1 MGWSQPFFRVVE
13 KMKKLKCLAV
23 LLVGLIPTFAFAK
36 AKVEPLQFAGASTHE
51 QNQAR
56 WDSLMKY
63 KIWGTDSINIFK
75 NVNISDEVGYNGTK
89 GRLYL
94 LNDEHVL
101 GGPTLVG
108 GNMVFDNSNHDQI
121 LKGPVRVQGNLRLG
135 TQDGNVME
143 GTWCVQGSITSQ
155 YNDGDRQWNAL
166 LQGPLYTNETNTVYT
181 KKAGNYLACPNTVPP
196 LEDLSVPELPDNAWP
211 PNLDN
216 LLMTAPVAQIEY
228 IHVPPDSAETN
239 DYGTYDKYY
248 DQFVINTTKNK
259 ALYVLMPPGG
269 KLTRIFSKNGFQ
281 FDNSV
286 NDLVIQVVYVKDS
299 TKFVDGKWD
308 LTDKAN
314 FTYVS
319 NSDYSGNLLFYTKKP
334 IRWNY
339 WQEASFQGT
348 WMTTDSI
355 EVGGHFKLAGQ
366 IVARYIHFFNNITG
380 DFKYMPFDPPKID
393 INPEARTWGTLYEGV
408 SGLQALNIRLNE
420 APPTDVTF
428 KYCFIFTG
436 DQANN
441 RDTDPDSSHAF
452 ASLDDVVTSGLP
464 ICSGADTSS
473 YKTVTIPKGHL
484 TPTTPVAVAV
494 QDELVEEWGE
504 MFKIRVFGMVGA
516 VLPNKM
522 REGEFLIE
530 IEDDD
535 KAPLSKDTVFVGL
548 EDADNAFVQ
557 FPAKTGNGHPLTEYS
572 VKIESLPMHNSSVA
586 GKLIYNGN
594 VVDAA
599 TIAAGLII
607 PSADIGKL
615 VYRGEPNAYG
625 TGVASFTFRI
635 INKDVPAV
643 SNNVV
648 AINLEAVND
657 APTVNNPTIKVKEN
671 VVGESTPNTVNG
683 KITVNDVDDTQ
694 FTYAFDTG
702 DANYTKVS
710 SLYTINSTSGKIS
723 VKSGVLLNYE
733 TPDSLL
739 KIKVNVTDAASSTS
753 GTGKIT
759 VKSTV
764 TLKILDD
771 NDKPVIYDTTLTV
784 AENSAAGTEVGE
796 VTAEDE
802 DIWKVLSYSLADMPG
817 NANVATLFTIDGNG
831 VIKVATGAKLDYETK
846 KEYKLYAIVTDNGA
860 SKGFTNLKDT
870 AVVTIK
876 LTDENDPPIIVDVK
890 DNYNVVE
897 NTKTGTVFAKFKVV
911 DVDAADGS
919 NTLSATVT
927 DKNPVSGSVTADQL
941 FDATVTAYKG
951 DTVYVNILV
960 KDSALLDY
968 EALFKADTVS
978 YNVTVSIKDG
988 GNSVVSADT
997 KIFVTDEN
1005 EAPDAK
1011 DGAFTIAENAP
1022 AEKLVGTVSASDP
1035 DTYNATYS
1043 KLKYTLVGSSSR
1055 YAVAAS
1061 TGKIT
1066 VKQNAVI
1073 DYETTPNHKDTI
1085 KVKVTDKNGSGLSSR
1100 IATIVITI
1108 TNTNEGPELTC
1119 ITGDTKCNGPF
1130 EIAENSATGTV
1141 IHTFAI
1147 SDVDANDAG
1156 LLTVDLVDTNGRD
1169 AKTLFEVK
1177 TNAANTEMIVSVKD
1191 KSKLNYEAVDPEY
1204 VVYLI
1209 VKDAAG
1215 AADTLIRTIKVKD
1228 VNERPTIAGK
1238 TISLAENSP
1247 KNTLVATL
1255 TATDPDTKHV
1265 AEFGHLEYSVITP
1278 NMPFWMDSNKVRV
1291 ADSTMLDY
1299 ETTPIF
1305 KFNVE
1310 VKNCTKNSSTGKF
1323 TEGCLTDTAAV
1334 TVRLSNVNEN
1344 PEIKCVSGDTK
1355 CNGPFEIAENSA
1367 TGTVIHT
1374 FAISDV
1380 DADDAGQLTVD
1391 LVDKNGRNAKTL
1403 FDVKTNT
1410 ANTEMSVVVKDKSK
1424 LDYEAVDAQYVVY
1437 LIVKDANNAADTLVR
1452 TIKVIDVNERPTI
1465 SDKTVSLA
1473 ENSPKNTLVATLTA
1487 TDPDTKHVAEFG
1499 HLEYSVI
1506 TPNMPFWMDS
1516 NKVRVAD
1523 STKLDFETT
1532 PTFKFKVE
1540 VKNCTK
1546 NSSTGK
1552 FTEGCLTDTAD
1563 VTVKL
1568 SDVNENPEIIVDDGP
1583 DGDDDTDSL
1592 CIAYCDTTGRG
1603 VDPEGKK
1610 TLTVGVKENVPQA
1623 TVVLSY
1629 VVDDQDVG
1637 DVNGLKVKLL
1647 DNKNTGI
1654 DSLFSVGFVKDT
1666 QTGKKKLV
1674 ITVLDSSKLDYE
1686 TINPR
1691 HEVTIVLTDPDGL
1704 TDSLVRIIEVL
1715 DVNEPPTFE
1724 SWPFEFEEHN
1734 EPGAIVGHVE
1744 HGVDVDTTAI
1754 SGISIPAYYE
1764 NDKFELTGGADGA
1777 DTLFKLLKNG
1787 DLVALKRFN
1796 YETDPHEY
1804 VIYISLMDTLMPEL
1818 VETDTVYITLLD
1830 INENPTILTDSV
1842 RVEENAKKGTV
1853 VDTLEAKDLDLY
1865 DTVLTFTL
1873 VKDTS
1878 GCFEVSKS
1886 GVITVKADRCK
1897 NLDYEKNPELPITVK
1912 ATDSKGGSDTKII
1925 AVKITDVNEAPN
1937 IDDQTI
1943 YVDEDEKIGTVIDTI
1958 EARDPDKDPKYSDIT
1973 FTAIDGDTLVF
1984 RVDPKTGEVILL
1996 DTLDYEKRSEYKLI
2010 VEVSD
2015 GEFADTATVTIK
2027 VKNVYEQPKVD
2038 IIIAETVD
2046 STWHY
2051 PDTLYINN
2059 KTMCIEWVAVNR
2071 VSEEKLKDSTE
2082 CGIKLEEGENII
2094 IRKFEDPTMD
2104 IPGVDTLVVY
2114 VSTKSP
2120 IVTIRKVEDEL
2131 PDPNI
2136 FTVVEESAKGDT
2148 AFYVNDPNNEIIV
2161 TIKDPVEKTKESFT
2175 MKLKL
2180 DTLKIPSKTFQT
2192 VDDIADFSIALNEKP
2207 SSKVTHTPIN
2217 GEKIAVSYTEKV
2229 NGKEILVT
2237 YYTDMK
2243 GELLE
2248 NEDGVVA
2255 MTISYTENI
2264 NGTDVT
2270 FSYQADAVTGAVIK
2284 TSGGYVKAKDS
2295 TGKSSENQVVYT
2307 VSYEKVDEDG
2317 NVMHISYGVDA
2328 EGNIVRNEFGCVGY
2342 EITYSFTNI
2351 YGNTAMQS
2359 VFVVLDRVPPKVK
2372 ILYPT
2377 KGEIIYSNFV
2387 DVKWTV
2393 DLGDGKGPDTQDTLV
2408 TQSLKKGANVI
2419 VRMYRDKA
2427 GNIASDTVH
2436 VVMADAKEV
2445 DISVEKPVT
2454 EVSKDKVDEY
2464 YAKNEPEEGE
2474 TFAVTIYNTKSKK
2487 EVETLVGGDF
2497 ETKEGNGD
2505 EPYEGLEGHLGPT
2518 LAIDAK
2524 VPTYNEVGGLAT
2536 LDDLV
2541 SKDGLVMLDGI
2552 NAAKSEKMPVAEYV
2566 EKYCSA
2572 DFVENL
2578 GSDLSRANLYDTE
2591 MRVKIWIYTT
2601 LGQFVD
2607 YYSFTQELNNPDY
2620 VNDAG
2625 LLTLYF
2631 ELKPDRDGNVRTK
2644 NGRLMATGAYI
2655 YKTEVDMRS
2664 ELQCTLPPVKNEAAK
2679 SLKKGES
2686 RKVKEDLLK
2695 NFGYKR
2701 PEKK

>member
-13 KMKKLKCLAV
+13 KMKNLKCLAI
-23 LLVGLIPTFAFAK
+23 LLVGLVPTFAFAK
-36 AKVEPLQFAGASTHE
+36 ASVAPFQFSSGATLQD
-51 QNQAR
+51 NQAR

-63 KIWGTDSINIFK
+63 KIWGTDSVAIYD
-75 NVNISDEVGYNGTK
+75 NVHIADSIGYTGTK
-89 GRLYL
+89 GKLRFE
-94 LNDEHVL
+94 NPAHTL
-101 GGPTLVG
+101 GGPILVG
-108 GNMVFDNSNHDQI
+108 KNLVFNNTGSDVLI
-121 LKGPVRVQGNLRLG
+121 AGPVRVEDSLVLDK
-135 TQDGNVME
+135 QDGNKLPPV
-143 GTWCVQGSITSQ
+143 WCVKNSITAH
-155 YNDGDRQWNAL
+155 YTNNFAIQWNNL
-166 LQGPLYTNETNTVYT
+166 IGSLYTNETNGIYT
-181 KKAGNYLACPNTVPP
+181 KKVGGYSSCPSNVPP
-196 LEDLSVPELPDNAWP
+196 LEDLDVPYLGSWPSVSENF
-211 PNLDN
+211 
-216 LLMTAPVAQIEY
+216 LMTATVAQTEY
-228 IHVPPDSAETN
+228 IHVPPDSVETN
-239 DYGTYDKYY
+239 SYGTYDKYY
-248 DQFVINTTKNK
+248 DRFEVSGTLNK
-259 ALYVLMPPGG
+259 TLYVLMPPNG
-269 KLTRIFSKNGFQ
+269 KLTRIFAKQGF
-281 FDNSV
+281 NLNNAV
-286 NDLVIQVVYVKDS
+286 NNFKIQVAYVTEG
-299 TKFVDGKWD
+299 TKFENGKWD
-308 LTDKAN
+308 LTHRDEFK
-314 FTYVS
+314 YLS
-319 NSDYSGNLLFYTKKP
+319 NAEYSGNLLFYTDRP
-334 IRWNY
+334 INWNY
-339 WQEASFQGT
+339 WQNASFQGT
-348 WMTTDSI
+348 WITKDTI
-355 EVGGHFKLAGQ
+355 GVGGHFKLAGQ
-366 IVARYIHFFNNITG
+366 LVAKYVRFFADITG
-380 DFKYMPFDPPKID
+380 DFKYMPFDPPWID
-393 INPEARTWGTLYEGV
+393 INPEARTWGTLYEGL
-408 SGLQALNIRLNE
+408 SGKQTLTIRLNE
-420 APPTDVTF
+420 APTTDVTF
-428 KYCFIFTG
+428 KYCFIFSG

-441 RDTDPDSSHAF
+441 RDTDPDSLHAF
-452 ASLDDVVTSGLP
+452 ASLDDVVTSDLP
-464 ICSGADTSS
+464 ICSSADTSS
-473 YKTVTIPKGHL
+473 YKTVTIRKGSL
-484 TPTTPVAVAV
+484 VPTSPVGVTV
-494 QDELVEEWGE
+494 KDELVEEWGE
-504 MFKIRVFGMVGA
+504 MFTIRVFDMVGA
-516 VLPNKM
+516 VLPNKS

-535 KAPLSKDTVFVGL
+535 KAPLSKDTTFVGL
-548 EDADNAFVQ
+548 EDEDNAFSK
-557 FPAKTGNGHPLTEYS
+557 FPALTGNGLPLTEYS
-572 VKIESLPMHNSSVA
+572 VKIESLPMHNSSVS
-586 GKLIYNGN
+586 GTFIYDGN
-594 VVDAA
+594 VVDADA
-599 TIAAGLII
+599 ISAGLVI
-607 PSADIGKL
+607 PSADLGKL
-615 VYRGEPNAYG
+615 TYRGNPNAYG
-625 TGVASFTFRI
+625 TDVASFIFRI
-635 INKDVPAV
+635 INKGVPAV
-643 SNNVV
+643 SSNFVR
-648 AINLEAVND
+648 INLNPVND

-683 KITVNDVDDTQ
+683 KITVNDVDDTK

-860 SKGFTNLKDT
+860 DKGFTNLKDT

-1022 AEKLVGTVSASDP
+1022 AGKLVGTVSASDP

-1055 YAVAAS
+1055 YAVASA

-1066 VKQNAVI
+1066 VKQGAVI

-1156 LLTVDLVDTNGRD
+1156 LLIVDLVDTNGRD

-1310 VKNCTKNSSTGKF
+1310 VRNCTKNSSTGKF

-1367 TGTVIHT
+1367 TGKVIHT

-1424 LDYEAVDAQYVVY
+1424 LDYETVDAQYVVY
-1437 LIVKDANNAADTLVR
+1437 LIVKDALGAADTLVR

-1465 SDKTVSLA
+1465 SDKAVSLA

-1499 HLEYSVI
+1499 HLDYSVI

-1516 NKVRVAD
+1516 NKVKVLD
-1523 STKLDFETT
+1523 PSKLDFETT

-1568 SDVNENPEIIVDDGP
+1568 SDVNEKPIIIVDEGP
-1583 DGDDDTDSL
+1583 DGQDDTDSL

-1603 VDPEGKK
+1603 VDPQGKK

-1637 DVNGLKVKLL
+1637 DINGLKVKLL

-1654 DSLFSVGFVKDT
+1654 DSLFTVGFVKDT

-1704 TDSLVRIIEVL
+1704 ADSLVRIIEVI

-1724 SWPFEFEEHN
+1724 SWPFEFAEHN
-1734 EPGAIVGHVE
+1734 QPGAVVGHVE

-1754 SGISIPAYYE
+1754 SGISIPANYE
-1764 NDKFELTGGADGA
+1764 NDKFEMTGGADGA

-1787 DLVALKRFN
+1787 DLVALKTFD

-1818 VETDTVYITLLD
+1818 VETDTIHITLLD
-1830 INENPTILTDSV
+1830 INENPTLLTDSV
-1842 RVEENAKKGTV
+1842 RVKENADKGTII
-1853 VDTLEAKDLDLY
+1853 DTLEAKDLDLY

-1878 GCFEVSKS
+1878 GCFDVSKS
-1886 GVITVKADRCK
+1886 GVVTVKVDHCK
-1897 NLDYEKNPELPITVK
+1897 NLDYEKNPQLPITVK
-1912 ATDSKGGSDTKII
+1912 VTDTKGGSDTKTVI
-1925 AVKITDVNEAPN
+1925 VKITDVNEAPE

-1943 YVDEDEKIGTVIDTI
+1943 YVDEDEPIGSVIDTV
-1958 EARDPDKDPKYSDIT
+1958 EARDPDKDPKFSDIT
-1973 FTAIDGDTLVF
+1973 YEVIGGDSTVF
-1984 RVDPKTGEVILL
+1984 RVDPKTGEVILK
-1996 DTLDYEKRSEYKLI
+1996 DTLDYEKRTEYKLI
-2010 VEVSD
+2010 VEVTD
-2015 GEFADTATVTIK
+2015 GEFSDTATVTIK
-2027 VKNVYEQPKVD
+2027 VKNVFEQPKVD
-2038 IIIAETVD
+2038 IIIAETID
-2046 STWHY
+2046 STWHS
-2051 PDTLYINN
+2051 PDTLYINQ
-2059 KTMCIEWVAVNR
+2059 KTLCIEWVAMNR
-2071 VSEEKLKDSTE
+2071 TSEQVLQDSTE
-2082 CGIKLEEGENII
+2082 CGIGLEEGENII

-2104 IPGVDTLVVY
+2104 TPGVDTLVVY
-2114 VSTKSP
+2114 VNTKSP
-2120 IVTIRKVEDEL
+2120 VVTIRKVEDEL
-2131 PDPNI
+2131 DDPNI
-2136 FTVVEESAKGDT
+2136 FTVVEEYAQGDT
-2148 AFYVNDPNNEIIV
+2148 AFYVNDPNNEIV
-2161 TIKDPVEKTKESFT
+2161 VSVKDPVAKTKETFT
-2175 MKLKL
+2175 MKLNL
-2180 DTLKIPSKTFQT
+2180 DTLKIPAKTYKT
-2192 VDDIADFSIALNEKP
+2192 LDDIADFSIALNDKP
-2207 SSKVTHTPIN
+2207 SSKVTHSSIN
-2217 GEKIAVSYTEKV
+2217 GDKIAVSYTEKV
-2229 NGKEILVT
+2229 NGKEILIT
-2237 YYTDMK
+2237 YYTDK
-2243 GELLE
+2243 NGELLE
-2248 NEDGVVA
+2248 NADGVVE

-2264 NGTDVT
+2264 NGIDVT
-2270 FSYQADAVTGAVIK
+2270 FSYQADAVTGAIIK
-2284 TSGGYVKAKDS
+2284 TSGGYVKTKDS
-2295 TGKSSENQVVYT
+2295 KDKSSENQVVYT
-2307 VSYEKVDEDG
+2307 VSYETVDKDG

-2328 EGNIVRNEFGCVGY
+2328 KGNIVRNECGSIGY
-2342 EITYSFTNI
+2342 ELTYIYTDK
-2351 YGNTAMQS
+2351 YGNTAKQS
-2359 VFVVLDRVPPKVK
+2359 VFVVLDEVPPKVK
-2372 ILYPT
+2372 ILFPSN
-2377 KGEIIYSNFV
+2377 GEVIYSNFV

-2393 DLGDGKGPDTQDTLV
+2393 DLGDGNGPDTQDTLV
-2408 TQSLKKGANVI
+2408 TQSLKKGGNII
-2419 VRMYRDKA
+2419 VRMYRDRA
-2427 GNIASDTVH
+2427 GNIASDTVR
-2436 VVMADAKEV
+2436 VIMKNAKEV
-2445 DISVEKPVT
+2445 AISVEQPVT
-2454 EVSKDKVDEY
+2454 EISKDKVAEY

-2474 TFAVTIYNTKSKK
+2474 TFAVTIYNTKTKK
-2487 EVETLVGGDF
+2487 EIETLVGGDF
-2497 ETKEGNGD
+2497 ETKEGNGG

-2524 VPTYNEVGGLAT
+2524 APTYNEVGGLAT

-2541 SKDGLVMLDGI
+2541 SKEGLVMLDGV

-2566 EKYCSA
+2566 EKYCTA
-2572 DFVENL
+2572 DFARKAY
-2578 GSDLSRANLYDTE
+2578 GDLSRANLYNTE
-2591 MRVKIWIYTT
+2591 MHVKIWIYTT
-2601 LGQFVD
+2601 IGQFVD
-2607 YYSFTQELNNPDY
+2607 YYSFTQELNDPDY

-2631 ELKPDRDGNVRTK
+2631 ELKPDRDGNVRTQ

-2655 YKTEVDMRS
+2655 YKTEVDMKS
-2664 ELQCTLPPVKNEAAK
+2664 ELQCTLPPVKNETAS
-2679 SLKKGES
+2679 SLKKGDT

-2701 PEKK
+2701 PEKR

>member
-1 MGWSQPFFRVVE
+1 M
-13 KMKKLKCLAV
+13 
-23 LLVGLIPTFAFAK
+23 
-36 AKVEPLQFAGASTHE
+36 
-51 QNQAR
+51 
-56 WDSLMKY
+56 
-63 KIWGTDSINIFK
+63 
-75 NVNISDEVGYNGTK
+75 
-89 GRLYL
+89 
-94 LNDEHVL
+94 
-101 GGPTLVG
+101 
-108 GNMVFDNSNHDQI
+108 
-121 LKGPVRVQGNLRLG
+121 
-135 TQDGNVME
+135 
-143 GTWCVQGSITSQ
+143 
-155 YNDGDRQWNAL
+155 
-166 LQGPLYTNETNTVYT
+166 
-181 KKAGNYLACPNTVPP
+181 
-196 LEDLSVPELPDNAWP
+196 
-211 PNLDN
+211 
-216 LLMTAPVAQIEY
+216 
-228 IHVPPDSAETN
+228 
-239 DYGTYDKYY
+239 
-248 DQFVINTTKNK
+248 
-259 ALYVLMPPGG
+259 
-269 KLTRIFSKNGFQ
+269 
-281 FDNSV
+281 
-286 NDLVIQVVYVKDS
+286 
-299 TKFVDGKWD
+299 
-308 LTDKAN
+308 
-314 FTYVS
+314 
-319 NSDYSGNLLFYTKKP
+319 
-334 IRWNY
+334 
-339 WQEASFQGT
+339 
-348 WMTTDSI
+348 
-355 EVGGHFKLAGQ
+355 
-366 IVARYIHFFNNITG
+366 
-380 DFKYMPFDPPKID
+380 
-393 INPEARTWGTLYEGV
+393 
-408 SGLQALNIRLNE
+408 
-420 APPTDVTF
+420 
-428 KYCFIFTG
+428 
-436 DQANN
+436 
-441 RDTDPDSSHAF
+441 
-452 ASLDDVVTSGLP
+452 
-464 ICSGADTSS
+464 
-473 YKTVTIPKGHL
+473 
-484 TPTTPVAVAV
+484 
-494 QDELVEEWGE
+494 
-504 MFKIRVFGMVGA
+504 
-516 VLPNKM
+516 
-522 REGEFLIE
+522 
-530 IEDDD
+530 
-535 KAPLSKDTVFVGL
+535 
-548 EDADNAFVQ
+548 
-557 FPAKTGNGHPLTEYS
+557 
-572 VKIESLPMHNSSVA
+572 
-586 GKLIYNGN
+586 
-594 VVDAA
+594 
-599 TIAAGLII
+599 
-607 PSADIGKL
+607 
-615 VYRGEPNAYG
+615 
-625 TGVASFTFRI
+625 
-635 INKDVPAV
+635 
-643 SNNVV
+643 
-648 AINLEAVND
+648 
-657 APTVNNPTIKVKEN
+657 
-671 VVGESTPNTVNG
+671 
-683 KITVNDVDDTQ
+683 
-694 FTYAFDTG
+694 
-702 DANYTKVS
+702 
-710 SLYTINSTSGKIS
+710 
-723 VKSGVLLNYE
+723 
-733 TPDSLL
+733 
-739 KIKVNVTDAASSTS
+739 
-753 GTGKIT
+753 
-759 VKSTV
+759 
-764 TLKILDD
+764 
-771 NDKPVIYDTTLTV
+771 
-784 AENSAAGTEVGE
+784 
-796 VTAEDE
+796 
-802 DIWKVLSYSLADMPG
+802 
-817 NANVATLFTIDGNG
+817 
-831 VIKVATGAKLDYETK
+831 
-846 KEYKLYAIVTDNGA
+846 
-860 SKGFTNLKDT
+860 
-870 AVVTIK
+870 
-876 LTDENDPPIIVDVK
+876 
-890 DNYNVVE
+890 
-897 NTKTGTVFAKFKVV
+897 
-911 DVDAADGS
+911 
-919 NTLSATVT
+919 
-927 DKNPVSGSVTADQL
+927 
-941 FDATVTAYKG
+941 
-951 DTVYVNILV
+951 YVNILV

-1022 AEKLVGTVSASDP
+1022 AGKLVGTVSASDP

-1100 IATIVITI
+1100 IATIEITI

-1215 AADTLIRTIKVKD
+1215 AADTLVRTIKVKD

-1310 VKNCTKNSSTGKF
+1310 VRNCTKNSSTGKF

-1424 LDYEAVDAQYVVY
+1424 LDYETVDAQYVVY
-1437 LIVKDANNAADTLVR
+1437 LIVKDALGAADTLVR

-1499 HLEYSVI
+1499 HLDYSVI

-1516 NKVRVAD
+1516 NKVKVLD
-1523 STKLDFETT
+1523 PSKLDFETT

-1568 SDVNENPEIIVDDGP
+1568 SDVNEKPIIIVDEGP
-1583 DGDDDTDSL
+1583 DGQDDTDSL
-1592 CIAYCDTTGRG
+1592 CIAYCDTTSRG
-1603 VDPEGKK
+1603 VDPQGKK

-1637 DVNGLKVKLL
+1637 DINGLKVKLL
-1647 DNKNTGI
+1647 DNKNTGV
-1654 DSLFSVGFVKDT
+1654 DSLFTVGFVKDT

-1704 TDSLVRIIEVL
+1704 ADSLVRIIEVI

-1724 SWPFEFEEHN
+1724 SWPFEFAEHN
-1734 EPGAIVGHVE
+1734 QPGAVVGHVE

-1754 SGISIPAYYE
+1754 SGISIPANYE
-1764 NDKFELTGGADGA
+1764 NDKFEMTGGADGA

-1787 DLVALKRFN
+1787 DLVALKTFD

-1818 VETDTVYITLLD
+1818 VETDTIHITLLD
-1830 INENPTILTDSV
+1830 INENPTLLTDSV
-1842 RVEENAKKGTV
+1842 RVKENADKGAII
-1853 VDTLEAKDLDLY
+1853 DTLEAKDLDLY

-1878 GCFEVSKS
+1878 GCFDVSKS
-1886 GVITVKADRCK
+1886 GVVTVKVDHCK
-1897 NLDYEKNPELPITVK
+1897 NLDYEKNPQLPITVK
-1912 ATDSKGGSDTKII
+1912 VTDTKGGSDTKTVI
-1925 AVKITDVNEAPN
+1925 VKITDVNEAPE

-1943 YVDEDEKIGTVIDTI
+1943 YVDEDEPIGSVIDTV
-1958 EARDPDKDPKYSDIT
+1958 EARDPDKDPKFSHIT
-1973 FTAIDGDTLVF
+1973 YEVVGGDSTVF
-1984 RVDPKTGEVILL
+1984 RVDPKTGEVILK
-1996 DTLDYEKRSEYKLI
+1996 DTLDYEKRTEYKLI
-2010 VEVSD
+2010 VEVTD
-2015 GEFADTATVTIK
+2015 GEFSDTATVTIK
-2027 VKNVYEQPKVD
+2027 VKNVFEQPKVD
-2038 IIIAETVD
+2038 IIIAETID
-2046 STWHY
+2046 STWHS
-2051 PDTLYINN
+2051 PDTLYINQ
-2059 KTMCIEWVAVNR
+2059 KTLCIEWVAMNR
-2071 VSEEKLKDSTE
+2071 TSEQVLQDSTE
-2082 CGIKLEEGENII
+2082 CGIGLEEGENII

-2104 IPGVDTLVVY
+2104 TPGVDTLVVY
-2114 VSTKSP
+2114 VNTKSP
-2120 IVTIRKVEDEL
+2120 VVTIRKVEDEL
-2131 PDPNI
+2131 DDPNI
-2136 FTVVEESAKGDT
+2136 FTVVEEYAQGDT
-2148 AFYVNDPNNEIIV
+2148 AFYVNDPNNEIV
-2161 TIKDPVEKTKESFT
+2161 VSVKDPVAKTKETFT
-2175 MKLKL
+2175 MKLNL
-2180 DTLKIPSKTFQT
+2180 DTLKIPAKTYKT
-2192 VDDIADFSIALNEKP
+2192 LDDIADFSIALNDKP
-2207 SSKVTHTPIN
+2207 SSKVTHSSIN
-2217 GEKIAVSYTEKV
+2217 GDKIAVSYTEKV
-2229 NGKEILVT
+2229 NGKEILIT
-2237 YYTDMK
+2237 YYTDK
-2243 GELLE
+2243 NGELLE
-2248 NEDGVVA
+2248 NADGVVE

-2264 NGTDVT
+2264 NGIDVT
-2270 FSYQADAVTGAVIK
+2270 FSYQADAVTGAIIK
-2284 TSGGYVKAKDS
+2284 TSGGYVKTKDS
-2295 TGKSSENQVVYT
+2295 KDKSSENQVVYT
-2307 VSYEKVDEDG
+2307 VSYETVDKDG

-2328 EGNIVRNEFGCVGY
+2328 KGNIVRNECGSIGY
-2342 EITYSFTNI
+2342 ELTYIYTDK
-2351 YGNTAMQS
+2351 YGNTAKQS
-2359 VFVVLDRVPPKVK
+2359 VFVVLDEVPPKVK
-2372 ILYPT
+2372 ILFPSN
-2377 KGEIIYSNFV
+2377 GEVIYSNFV

-2393 DLGDGKGPDTQDTLV
+2393 DLGDGNGPDTQDTLV
-2408 TQSLKKGANVI
+2408 TQSLKKGGNII
-2419 VRMYRDKA
+2419 VRMYRDRA
-2427 GNIASDTVH
+2427 GNIASDTVR
-2436 VVMADAKEV
+2436 VIMKNAKEV
-2445 DISVEKPVT
+2445 AISVEQPVT
-2454 EVSKDKVDEY
+2454 EISKDKVAEY

-2474 TFAVTIYNTKSKK
+2474 TFAVTIYNTKTKK
-2487 EVETLVGGDF
+2487 EIETLVGGDF
-2497 ETKEGNGD
+2497 ETKEGNGG

-2524 VPTYNEVGGLAT
+2524 APTYNEVGGLAT

-2541 SKDGLVMLDGI
+2541 SKEGLVMLDGV

-2566 EKYCSA
+2566 EKYCTA
-2572 DFVENL
+2572 DFARKAY
-2578 GSDLSRANLYDTE
+2578 GDLSRANLYNTE
-2591 MRVKIWIYTT
+2591 MHVKIWIYTT
-2601 LGQFVD
+2601 IGQFVD
-2607 YYSFTQELNNPDY
+2607 YYSFTQELNDPDY

-2631 ELKPDRDGNVRTK
+2631 ELKPDRDGNVRTQ

-2655 YKTEVDMRS
+2655 YKTEVDMKS
-2664 ELQCTLPPVKNEAAK
+2664 ELQCTLPPVKNETAS
-2679 SLKKGES
+2679 SLKKGDT

-2701 PEKK
+2701 PEKR

>member
-13 KMKKLKCLAV
+13 KMKNLKCLAI
-23 LLVGLIPTFAFAK
+23 LLVGLVPTFAFAK
-36 AKVEPLQFAGASTHE
+36 ASVAPFQFSSGATLQE
-51 QNQAR
+51 NQAR

-63 KIWGTDSINIFK
+63 KIWGTDSVAIYD
-75 NVNISDEVGYNGTK
+75 NVHIPDSIGYTGTK
-89 GRLYL
+89 GKLRFE
-94 LNDEHVL
+94 NPAHTL
-101 GGPTLVG
+101 GGPILVG
-108 GNMVFDNSNHDQI
+108 KNLVFNNTGSDVLI
-121 LKGPVRVQGNLRLG
+121 AGPVRVEDSLVLDK
-135 TQDGNVME
+135 QDGNKLPPV
-143 GTWCVQGSITSQ
+143 WCVKNSITAH
-155 YNDGDRQWNAL
+155 YTNNFAIQWNNL
-166 LQGPLYTNETNTVYT
+166 IGSLYTNETNGIYT
-181 KKAGNYLACPNTVPP
+181 KKAGGYTSCPSDVPP
-196 LEDLSVPELPDNAWP
+196 LEDLDVPYLGSWPSVSENF
-211 PNLDN
+211 
-216 LLMTAPVAQIEY
+216 LMTATVAETGY
-228 IHVPPDSAETN
+228 IHVPPDSVETN
-239 DYGTYDKYY
+239 SYGTYDKYY
-248 DQFVINTTKNK
+248 DRFEVSGTLNK
-259 ALYVLMPPGG
+259 TLYVLMPPNG
-269 KLTRIFSKNGFQ
+269 KLTRIFAKQGF
-281 FDNSV
+281 NLNNAV
-286 NDLVIQVVYVKDS
+286 NNFKIQVAYVKEG
-299 TKFVDGKWD
+299 TKFENGKWD
-308 LTDKAN
+308 LTHSEEFK
-314 FTYVS
+314 YLS
-319 NSDYSGNLLFYTKKP
+319 NAEYSGNLLFYTDRP
-334 IRWNY
+334 INWNY
-339 WQEASFQGT
+339 WQNASFQGT
-348 WMTTDSI
+348 WITKDTI
-355 EVGGHFKLAGQ
+355 GVGGHFKLAGQ
-366 IVARYIHFFNNITG
+366 LVAKYVRFFADITG
-380 DFKYMPFDPPKID
+380 DFKYMPFDPPWID
-393 INPEARTWGTLYEGV
+393 INPEARTWGTLYEGL
-408 SGLQALNIRLNE
+408 SGKQTLTIRLNE
-420 APPTDVTF
+420 APTTDVTF
-428 KYCFIFTG
+428 KYCFIFSG

-441 RDTDPDSSHAF
+441 RDTDPDSLHAF
-452 ASLDDVVTSGLP
+452 ASLDDVVTSDLP
-464 ICSGADTSS
+464 ICNGANSTD
-473 YKTVTIPKGHL
+473 YKTVTIRKGSL
-484 TPTTPVAVAV
+484 VPTSPVGVTV
-494 QDELVEEWGE
+494 KDELVEEWGE
-504 MFKIRVFGMVGA
+504 MFTIRVFDMVGA
-516 VLPNKM
+516 VLPNKS

-535 KAPLSKDTVFVGL
+535 KAPLSKDIVFVGL
-548 EDADNAFVQ
+548 EDEDNAFVS
-557 FPAKTGNGHPLTEYS
+557 FPAFTGNGLPLTEYE
-572 VKIESLPMHNSSVA
+572 VKIESLPMHNSSVS
-586 GKLIYNGN
+586 GTLTYNGN
-594 VVDAA
+594 VVDADA
-599 TIAAGLII
+599 ISAGLVI
-607 PSADIGKL
+607 PSADLGKL
-615 VYRGEPNAYG
+615 TYRGNPNAYG
-625 TGVASFTFRI
+625 TDVASFIFRI
-635 INKDVPAV
+635 INKGVPAV
-643 SNNVV
+643 SSNLVR
-648 AINLEAVND
+648 INLNPVND

-683 KITVNDVDDTQ
+683 KITVNDVDDTK

-710 SLYTINSTSGKIS
+710 SLYTINSTSGTIS

-802 DIWKVLSYSLADMPG
+802 DIWKVLSYTLADMPG

-860 SKGFTNLKDT
+860 DKGFTNLKDT

-1156 LLTVDLVDTNGRD
+1156 LLIVDLVDTNGRD

-1310 VKNCTKNSSTGKF
+1310 VRNCTKNSSTGKF

-1424 LDYEAVDAQYVVY
+1424 LDYETVDAQYVVY
-1437 LIVKDANNAADTLVR
+1437 LIVKDALGAADTLVR

-1499 HLEYSVI
+1499 HLDYSVI

-1516 NKVRVAD
+1516 NKVKVLD
-1523 STKLDFETT
+1523 PSKLDFETT

-1568 SDVNENPEIIVDDGP
+1568 SDVNEKPIIIVDEGP
-1583 DGDDDTDSL
+1583 DGQDDTDSL
-1592 CIAYCDTTGRG
+1592 CIAYCDTTSRG
-1603 VDPEGKK
+1603 VDPQGKK

-1637 DVNGLKVKLL
+1637 DINGLKVKLL
-1647 DNKNTGI
+1647 DNKNTGV
-1654 DSLFSVGFVKDT
+1654 DSLFTVGFVKDT

-1704 TDSLVRIIEVL
+1704 ADSLVRIIEVI

-1724 SWPFEFEEHN
+1724 SWPFEFAEHN
-1734 EPGAIVGHVE
+1734 QPGAVVGHVE

-1754 SGISIPAYYE
+1754 SGISIPANYE
-1764 NDKFELTGGADGA
+1764 NDKFEMTGGADGA

-1787 DLVALKRFN
+1787 DLVALKTFD

-1818 VETDTVYITLLD
+1818 VETDTIHITLLD
-1830 INENPTILTDSV
+1830 INENPTLLTDSV
-1842 RVEENAKKGTV
+1842 RVKENADKGAII
-1853 VDTLEAKDLDLY
+1853 DTLEAKDLDLY

-1878 GCFEVSKS
+1878 GCFDVSKS
-1886 GVITVKADRCK
+1886 GVVTVKVDHCK
-1897 NLDYEKNPELPITVK
+1897 NLDYEKNPQLPITVK
-1912 ATDSKGGSDTKII
+1912 VTDTKGGSDTKTVI
-1925 AVKITDVNEAPN
+1925 VKITDVNEAPE

-1943 YVDEDEKIGTVIDTI
+1943 YVDEDEPIGSVIDTV
-1958 EARDPDKDPKYSDIT
+1958 EARDPDKDPKFSDIT
-1973 FTAIDGDTLVF
+1973 YEVIGGDSTVF
-1984 RVDPKTGEVILL
+1984 RVDPKTGEVILK
-1996 DTLDYEKRSEYKLI
+1996 DTLDYEKRTEYKLI
-2010 VEVSD
+2010 VEVTD
-2015 GEFADTATVTIK
+2015 GEFSDTATVTIK
-2027 VKNVYEQPKVD
+2027 VKNVFEQPKVD
-2038 IIIAETVD
+2038 IIIAETID
-2046 STWHY
+2046 STWHS
-2051 PDTLYINN
+2051 PDTLYINQ
-2059 KTMCIEWVAVNR
+2059 KTLCIEWVAMNR
-2071 VSEEKLKDSTE
+2071 TSEQVLQDSTE
-2082 CGIKLEEGENII
+2082 CGIGLEEGENII

-2104 IPGVDTLVVY
+2104 TPGVDTLVVY
-2114 VSTKSP
+2114 VNTKSP
-2120 IVTIRKVEDEL
+2120 VVTIRKVEDEL
-2131 PDPNI
+2131 DDPNI
-2136 FTVVEESAKGDT
+2136 FTVVEEYAQGDT
-2148 AFYVNDPNNEIIV
+2148 AFYVNDPNNEIV
-2161 TIKDPVEKTKESFT
+2161 VSVKDPVAKTKETFT
-2175 MKLKL
+2175 MKLNL
-2180 DTLKIPSKTFQT
+2180 DTLKIPAKTYKT
-2192 VDDIADFSIALNEKP
+2192 LDDIADFSIALNDKP
-2207 SSKVTHTPIN
+2207 SSKVTHSSIN
-2217 GEKIAVSYTEKV
+2217 GDKIAVSYTEKV
-2229 NGKEILVT
+2229 NGKEILIT
-2237 YYTDMK
+2237 YYTDK
-2243 GELLE
+2243 NGELLE
-2248 NEDGVVA
+2248 NADGVVE

-2264 NGTDVT
+2264 NGIDVT
-2270 FSYQADAVTGAVIK
+2270 FSYQADAVTGAIIK
-2284 TSGGYVKAKDS
+2284 TSGGYVKTKDS
-2295 TGKSSENQVVYT
+2295 KDKSSENQVVYT
-2307 VSYEKVDEDG
+2307 VSYETVDKDG

-2328 EGNIVRNEFGCVGY
+2328 KGNIVRNECGSIGY
-2342 EITYSFTNI
+2342 ELTYIYTDK
-2351 YGNTAMQS
+2351 YGNTAKQS
-2359 VFVVLDRVPPKVK
+2359 VFVVLDEVPPKVK
-2372 ILYPT
+2372 ILFPSN
-2377 KGEIIYSNFV
+2377 GEVIYSNFV

-2393 DLGDGKGPDTQDTLV
+2393 DLGDGNGPDTQDTLV
-2408 TQSLKKGANVI
+2408 TQSLKKGGNII
-2419 VRMYRDKA
+2419 VRMYRDRA
-2427 GNIASDTVH
+2427 GNIASDTVR
-2436 VVMADAKEV
+2436 VIMKNAKEV
-2445 DISVEKPVT
+2445 AISVEQPVT
-2454 EVSKDKVDEY
+2454 EISKDKVAEY

-2474 TFAVTIYNTKSKK
+2474 TFAVTIYNTKTKK
-2487 EVETLVGGDF
+2487 EIETLVGGDF
-2497 ETKEGNGD
+2497 ETKEGNGG

-2524 VPTYNEVGGLAT
+2524 APTYNEVGGLAT

-2541 SKDGLVMLDGI
+2541 SKEGLVMLDGV

-2566 EKYCSA
+2566 EKYCTA
-2572 DFVENL
+2572 DFARKAY
-2578 GSDLSRANLYDTE
+2578 GDLSRANLYNTE
-2591 MRVKIWIYTT
+2591 MHVKIWIYTT
-2601 LGQFVD
+2601 IGQFVD
-2607 YYSFTQELNNPDY
+2607 YYSFTQELNDPDY

-2631 ELKPDRDGNVRTK
+2631 ELKPDRDGNVRTQ

-2655 YKTEVDMRS
+2655 YKTEVDMKS
-2664 ELQCTLPPVKNEAAK
+2664 ELQCTLPPVKNETAS
-2679 SLKKGES
+2679 SLKKGDT

-2701 PEKK
+2701 PEKR

>member
-1 MGWSQPFFRVVE
+1 M
-13 KMKKLKCLAV
+13 
-23 LLVGLIPTFAFAK
+23 
-36 AKVEPLQFAGASTHE
+36 
-51 QNQAR
+51 
-56 WDSLMKY
+56 
-63 KIWGTDSINIFK
+63 
-75 NVNISDEVGYNGTK
+75 
-89 GRLYL
+89 
-94 LNDEHVL
+94 
-101 GGPTLVG
+101 
-108 GNMVFDNSNHDQI
+108 
-121 LKGPVRVQGNLRLG
+121 
-135 TQDGNVME
+135 
-143 GTWCVQGSITSQ
+143 
-155 YNDGDRQWNAL
+155 
-166 LQGPLYTNETNTVYT
+166 
-181 KKAGNYLACPNTVPP
+181 
-196 LEDLSVPELPDNAWP
+196 
-211 PNLDN
+211 
-216 LLMTAPVAQIEY
+216 
-228 IHVPPDSAETN
+228 
-239 DYGTYDKYY
+239 
-248 DQFVINTTKNK
+248 
-259 ALYVLMPPGG
+259 
-269 KLTRIFSKNGFQ
+269 
-281 FDNSV
+281 
-286 NDLVIQVVYVKDS
+286 
-299 TKFVDGKWD
+299 
-308 LTDKAN
+308 
-314 FTYVS
+314 
-319 NSDYSGNLLFYTKKP
+319 
-334 IRWNY
+334 
-339 WQEASFQGT
+339 
-348 WMTTDSI
+348 
-355 EVGGHFKLAGQ
+355 
-366 IVARYIHFFNNITG
+366 
-380 DFKYMPFDPPKID
+380 
-393 INPEARTWGTLYEGV
+393 
-408 SGLQALNIRLNE
+408 
-420 APPTDVTF
+420 
-428 KYCFIFTG
+428 
-436 DQANN
+436 
-441 RDTDPDSSHAF
+441 
-452 ASLDDVVTSGLP
+452 
-464 ICSGADTSS
+464 
-473 YKTVTIPKGHL
+473 
-484 TPTTPVAVAV
+484 
-494 QDELVEEWGE
+494 
-504 MFKIRVFGMVGA
+504 
-516 VLPNKM
+516 
-522 REGEFLIE
+522 
-530 IEDDD
+530 
-535 KAPLSKDTVFVGL
+535 
-548 EDADNAFVQ
+548 
-557 FPAKTGNGHPLTEYS
+557 
-572 VKIESLPMHNSSVA
+572 
-586 GKLIYNGN
+586 
-594 VVDAA
+594 
-599 TIAAGLII
+599 
-607 PSADIGKL
+607 
-615 VYRGEPNAYG
+615 
-625 TGVASFTFRI
+625 
-635 INKDVPAV
+635 
-643 SNNVV
+643 
-648 AINLEAVND
+648 
-657 APTVNNPTIKVKEN
+657 
-671 VVGESTPNTVNG
+671 
-683 KITVNDVDDTQ
+683 
-694 FTYAFDTG
+694 
-702 DANYTKVS
+702 
-710 SLYTINSTSGKIS
+710 
-723 VKSGVLLNYE
+723 
-733 TPDSLL
+733 
-739 KIKVNVTDAASSTS
+739 
-753 GTGKIT
+753 
-759 VKSTV
+759 
-764 TLKILDD
+764 
-771 NDKPVIYDTTLTV
+771 
-784 AENSAAGTEVGE
+784 
-796 VTAEDE
+796 
-802 DIWKVLSYSLADMPG
+802 
-817 NANVATLFTIDGNG
+817 
-831 VIKVATGAKLDYETK
+831 
-846 KEYKLYAIVTDNGA
+846 TDNGA
-860 SKGFTNLKDT
+860 DKGFTNLKDT

-1156 LLTVDLVDTNGRD
+1156 LLIVDLVDTNGRD

-1310 VKNCTKNSSTGKF
+1310 VRNCTKNSSTGKF

-1424 LDYEAVDAQYVVY
+1424 LDYETVDAQYVVY
-1437 LIVKDANNAADTLVR
+1437 LIVKDALGAADTLVR

-1499 HLEYSVI
+1499 HLDYSVI

-1516 NKVRVAD
+1516 NKVKVLD
-1523 STKLDFETT
+1523 PSKLDFETT

-1568 SDVNENPEIIVDDGP
+1568 SDVNEKPIIIVDEGP
-1583 DGDDDTDSL
+1583 DGQDDTDSL
-1592 CIAYCDTTGRG
+1592 CIAYCDTTSRG
-1603 VDPEGKK
+1603 VDPQGKK

-1637 DVNGLKVKLL
+1637 DINGLKVKLL
-1647 DNKNTGI
+1647 DNKNTGV
-1654 DSLFSVGFVKDT
+1654 DSLFTVGFVKDT

-1704 TDSLVRIIEVL
+1704 ADSLVRIIEVI

-1724 SWPFEFEEHN
+1724 SWPFEFAEHN
-1734 EPGAIVGHVE
+1734 QPGAVVGHVE

-1754 SGISIPAYYE
+1754 SGISIPANYE
-1764 NDKFELTGGADGA
+1764 NDKFEMTGGADGA

-1787 DLVALKRFN
+1787 DLVALKTFD

-1818 VETDTVYITLLD
+1818 VETDTIHITLLD
-1830 INENPTILTDSV
+1830 INENPTLLTDSV
-1842 RVEENAKKGTV
+1842 RVKENADKGAII
-1853 VDTLEAKDLDLY
+1853 DTLEAKDLDLY

-1878 GCFEVSKS
+1878 GCFDVSKS
-1886 GVITVKADRCK
+1886 GVVTVKVDHCK
-1897 NLDYEKNPELPITVK
+1897 NLDYEKNPQLPITVK
-1912 ATDSKGGSDTKII
+1912 VTDTKGGSDTKTVI
-1925 AVKITDVNEAPN
+1925 VKITDVNEAPE

-1943 YVDEDEKIGTVIDTI
+1943 YVDEDEPIGSVIDTV
-1958 EARDPDKDPKYSDIT
+1958 EARDPDKDPKFSDIT
-1973 FTAIDGDTLVF
+1973 YEVIGGDSTVF
-1984 RVDPKTGEVILL
+1984 RVDPKTGEVILK
-1996 DTLDYEKRSEYKLI
+1996 DTLDYEKRTEYKLI
-2010 VEVSD
+2010 VEVTD
-2015 GEFADTATVTIK
+2015 GEFSDTATVTIK
-2027 VKNVYEQPKVD
+2027 VKNVFEQPKVD
-2038 IIIAETVD
+2038 IIIAETID
-2046 STWHY
+2046 STWHS
-2051 PDTLYINN
+2051 PDTLYINQ
-2059 KTMCIEWVAVNR
+2059 KTLCIEWVAMNR
-2071 VSEEKLKDSTE
+2071 TSEQVLQDSTE
-2082 CGIKLEEGENII
+2082 CGIGLEEGENII

-2104 IPGVDTLVVY
+2104 TPGVDTLVVY
-2114 VSTKSP
+2114 VNTKSP
-2120 IVTIRKVEDEL
+2120 VVTIRKVEDEL
-2131 PDPNI
+2131 DDPNI
-2136 FTVVEESAKGDT
+2136 FTVVEEYAQGDT
-2148 AFYVNDPNNEIIV
+2148 AFYVNDPNNEIV
-2161 TIKDPVEKTKESFT
+2161 VSVKDPVAKTKETFT
-2175 MKLKL
+2175 MKLNL
-2180 DTLKIPSKTFQT
+2180 DTLKIPAKTYKT
-2192 VDDIADFSIALNEKP
+2192 LDDIADFSIALNDKP
-2207 SSKVTHTPIN
+2207 SSKVTHSSIN
-2217 GEKIAVSYTEKV
+2217 GDKIAVSYTEKV
-2229 NGKEILVT
+2229 NGKEILIT
-2237 YYTDMK
+2237 YYTDK
-2243 GELLE
+2243 NGELLE
-2248 NEDGVVA
+2248 NADGVVE

-2264 NGTDVT
+2264 NGIDVT
-2270 FSYQADAVTGAVIK
+2270 FSYQADAVTGAIIK
-2284 TSGGYVKAKDS
+2284 TSGGYVKTKDS
-2295 TGKSSENQVVYT
+2295 KDKSSENQVVYT
-2307 VSYEKVDEDG
+2307 VSYETVDKDG

-2328 EGNIVRNEFGCVGY
+2328 KGNIVRNECGSIGY
-2342 EITYSFTNI
+2342 ELTYIYTDK
-2351 YGNTAMQS
+2351 YGNTAKQS
-2359 VFVVLDRVPPKVK
+2359 VFVVLDEVPPKVK
-2372 ILYPT
+2372 ILFPSN
-2377 KGEIIYSNFV
+2377 GEVIYSNFV
-2387 DVKWTV
+2387 DVKWIV
-2393 DLGDGKGPDTQDTLV
+2393 DLGDGNGPDTQDTLV
-2408 TQSLKKGANVI
+2408 TQSLKKGGNII
-2419 VRMYRDKA
+2419 VRMYRDRA
-2427 GNIASDTVH
+2427 GNIASDTVR
-2436 VVMADAKEV
+2436 VIMKNAKEV
-2445 DISVEKPVT
+2445 AISVEQPVT
-2454 EVSKDKVDEY
+2454 EISKDKVAEY

-2474 TFAVTIYNTKSKK
+2474 TFAVTIYNTKTKK
-2487 EVETLVGGDF
+2487 EIETLVGGDF
-2497 ETKEGNGD
+2497 ETKEGNGG

-2524 VPTYNEVGGLAT
+2524 APTYNEVGGLAT

-2541 SKDGLVMLDGI
+2541 SKEGLVMLDGV

-2566 EKYCSA
+2566 EKYCTA
-2572 DFVENL
+2572 DFARKAY
-2578 GSDLSRANLYDTE
+2578 GDLSRANLYNTE
-2591 MRVKIWIYTT
+2591 MHVKIWIYTT
-2601 LGQFVD
+2601 IGQFVD
-2607 YYSFTQELNNPDY
+2607 YYSFTQELNDPDY

-2631 ELKPDRDGNVRTK
+2631 ELKPDRDGNVRTQ

-2655 YKTEVDMRS
+2655 YKTEVDMKS
-2664 ELQCTLPPVKNEAAK
+2664 ELQCTLPPVKNETAS
-2679 SLKKGES
+2679 SLKKGDT

-2701 PEKK
+2701 PEKR

>member
-13 KMKKLKCLAV
+13 KMKNLKCLAI
-23 LLVGLIPTFAFAK
+23 LLVGLVPTFAFAK
-36 AKVEPLQFAGASTHE
+36 ASVAPFQFSSGATLQD
-51 QNQAR
+51 NQAR

-63 KIWGTDSINIFK
+63 KIWGTDSIAIYD
-75 NVNISDEVGYNGTK
+75 NVHIPDSIGYTGTK
-89 GRLYL
+89 GKLRFE
-94 LNDEHVL
+94 NPAHTL
-101 GGPTLVG
+101 GGPILVG
-108 GNMVFDNSNHDQI
+108 KNLVFNNTGSDVLI
-121 LKGPVRVQGNLRLG
+121 AGPVRVEDSLVLDK
-135 TQDGNVME
+135 QDGNKLPPV
-143 GTWCVQGSITSQ
+143 WCVKNSITAH
-155 YNDGDRQWNAL
+155 YTNNFAIQWNNL
-166 LQGPLYTNETNTVYT
+166 IGSLYTNETNGIYT
-181 KKAGNYLACPNTVPP
+181 KKVGGYTSCPSDVPP
-196 LEDLSVPELPDNAWP
+196 LEDLDVPYLGSWPSVSENF
-211 PNLDN
+211 
-216 LLMTAPVAQIEY
+216 LMTATVAQTEY
-228 IHVPPDSAETN
+228 IHVPPDSVETN
-239 DYGTYDKYY
+239 PYGTYDKYY
-248 DQFVINTTKNK
+248 DRFEVSGTLNK
-259 ALYVLMPPGG
+259 TLYVLMPPNG
-269 KLTRIFSKNGFQ
+269 KLTRIFAKQGF
-281 FDNSV
+281 NLNNAV
-286 NDLVIQVVYVKDS
+286 NNFKIQVAYVTEG
-299 TKFVDGKWD
+299 TKFENGQWD
-308 LTDKAN
+308 LTHRDEFK
-314 FTYVS
+314 YLS
-319 NSDYSGNLLFYTKKP
+319 NAEYSGNLLFYTDRP
-334 IRWNY
+334 INWNY
-339 WQEASFQGT
+339 WQNASFQGT
-348 WMTTDSI
+348 WITKDTI
-355 EVGGHFKLAGQ
+355 GVGGHFKLAGQ
-366 IVARYIHFFNNITG
+366 LVAKYVRFFADITG
-380 DFKYMPFDPPKID
+380 DFKYMPFDPPWID

-408 SGLQALNIRLNE
+408 SGKQALNIRLNE
-420 APPTDVTF
+420 APTTDVTF

-436 DQANN
+436 NQANN
-441 RDTDPDSSHAF
+441 RDTDPDSLHAF
-452 ASLDDVVTSGLP
+452 ASLDDVVTSDLP
-464 ICSGADTSS
+464 ICSSADTSS
-473 YKTVTIPKGHL
+473 YKTVTIRKGSL
-484 TPTTPVAVAV
+484 VPTSPVAVAV
-494 QDELVEEWGE
+494 KDELIEEWGE
-504 MFKIRVFGMVGA
+504 MFTIRVFDMVGA
-516 VLPNKM
+516 VLPNKK
-522 REGEFLIE
+522 REGEFQIE
-530 IEDDD
+530 IVDDD
-535 KAPLSKDTVFVGL
+535 KAPTSKDTVFVGL
-548 EDADNAFVQ
+548 EDTDNAFVR
-557 FPAKTGNGHPLTEYS
+557 FPAFTGNGLPLTDYY
-572 VKIESLPMHNSSVA
+572 VKIESLPMHNSSVS
-586 GKLIYNGN
+586 GTLTYNGN
-594 VVDAA
+594 VVDADA
-599 TIAAGLII
+599 ISAGLVI
-607 PSADIGKL
+607 PSADLGKL
-615 VYRGEPNAYG
+615 TYRGNPNAYG
-625 TGVASFTFRI
+625 TDVASFIFRI
-635 INKDVPAV
+635 INKGVPAV
-643 SNNVV
+643 SSNLVR
-648 AINLEAVND
+648 INLNPVND

-683 KITVNDVDDTQ
+683 KITVSDVDDSK

-710 SLYTINSTSGKIS
+710 SLYTINSTSGTIS

-817 NANVATLFTIDGNG
+817 NANVASLFTIDGNG

-1022 AEKLVGTVSASDP
+1022 AGKLVGTVSASDP

-1215 AADTLIRTIKVKD
+1215 AADTLVRTIKVKD

-1310 VKNCTKNSSTGKF
+1310 VRNCTKNSSTGKF

-1410 ANTEMSVVVKDKSK
+1410 ANTEMSVVVKDSSK
-1424 LDYEAVDAQYVVY
+1424 LDYETVDAQYVVY
-1437 LIVKDANNAADTLVR
+1437 LIVKDALGAADTLVR

-1516 NKVRVAD
+1516 NKVKVLD
-1523 STKLDFETT
+1523 PSKLDFETT

-1568 SDVNENPEIIVDDGP
+1568 SDVNEKPIIIVDEGP
-1583 DGDDDTDSL
+1583 DGQDDTDSL
-1592 CIAYCDTTGRG
+1592 CIAYCDTTSRG
-1603 VDPEGKK
+1603 VDPQGKK

-1637 DVNGLKVKLL
+1637 DINGLKVKLL
-1647 DNKNTGI
+1647 DNKNTGV
-1654 DSLFSVGFVKDT
+1654 DSLFTVGFVKDT

-1691 HEVTIVLTDPDGL
+1691 HEVTIVLTDPDDL
-1704 TDSLVRIIEVL
+1704 ADSLVRIIEVI

-1724 SWPFEFEEHN
+1724 SWPFEFAEHN
-1734 EPGAIVGHVE
+1734 QPGAVVGHVE

-1754 SGISIPAYYE
+1754 SGISIPANYE
-1764 NDKFELTGGADGA
+1764 NDKFEMTGGADGA

-1787 DLVALKRFN
+1787 DLVALKTFD

-1818 VETDTVYITLLD
+1818 VETDTIHIALLD
-1830 INENPTILTDSV
+1830 INENPTLLTDSV
-1842 RVEENAKKGTV
+1842 RVKENADKGTII
-1853 VDTLEAKDLDLY
+1853 DTLEAKDLDLY

-1878 GCFEVSKS
+1878 GCFDVSKS
-1886 GVITVKADRCK
+1886 GVVTVKVDHCK
-1897 NLDYEKNPELPITVK
+1897 NLDYEKNPQLPITVK
-1912 ATDSKGGSDTKII
+1912 VTDTKGGSDTKTVI
-1925 AVKITDVNEAPN
+1925 VKITDVNEAPE

-1943 YVDEDEKIGTVIDTI
+1943 YVDEDEPIGSVIDTV
-1958 EARDPDKDPKYSDIT
+1958 EARDPDKDPKFSDIT
-1973 FTAIDGDTLVF
+1973 YEVIGGDSTVF
-1984 RVDPKTGEVILL
+1984 RVDPKTGEVILK
-1996 DTLDYEKRSEYKLI
+1996 DTLDYEKRTEYKLI
-2010 VEVSD
+2010 VEVTD
-2015 GEFADTATVTIK
+2015 GEFSDTATVTIK
-2027 VKNVYEQPKVD
+2027 VKNVFEQPKVD
-2038 IIIAETVD
+2038 IIIAETID
-2046 STWHY
+2046 STWHS
-2051 PDTLYINN
+2051 PDTLYINQ
-2059 KTMCIEWVAVNR
+2059 KTLCIEWVAMNR
-2071 VSEEKLKDSTE
+2071 TSEQVLQDSTE
-2082 CGIKLEEGENII
+2082 CGIGLEEGENII

-2104 IPGVDTLVVY
+2104 TPGVDTLVVY
-2114 VSTKSP
+2114 VNTKSP
-2120 IVTIRKVEDEL
+2120 VVTIRKVEDEL
-2131 PDPNI
+2131 DDPNI
-2136 FTVVEESAKGDT
+2136 FTVVEEYAQGDT
-2148 AFYVNDPNNEIIV
+2148 AFYVNDPNNEIV
-2161 TIKDPVEKTKESFT
+2161 VSVKDPVAKTKETFT
-2175 MKLKL
+2175 MKLNL
-2180 DTLKIPSKTFQT
+2180 DTLKIPAKTYKT
-2192 VDDIADFSIALNEKP
+2192 LDDIADFSIALNDKP
-2207 SSKVTHTPIN
+2207 SSKVTHSSIN
-2217 GEKIAVSYTEKV
+2217 GDKIAVSYTEKV
-2229 NGKEILVT
+2229 NGKEILIT
-2237 YYTDMK
+2237 YYTDK
-2243 GELLE
+2243 NGELLE
-2248 NEDGVVA
+2248 NADGVVE

-2264 NGTDVT
+2264 NGIDVT
-2270 FSYQADAVTGAVIK
+2270 FSYQADAVTGAIIK
-2284 TSGGYVKAKDS
+2284 TSGGYVKTKDS
-2295 TGKSSENQVVYT
+2295 KDKSSENQVVYT
-2307 VSYEKVDEDG
+2307 VSYETVDKDG

-2328 EGNIVRNEFGCVGY
+2328 KGNIVRNECGSIGY
-2342 EITYSFTNI
+2342 ELTYIYTDK
-2351 YGNTAMQS
+2351 YGNTAKQS
-2359 VFVVLDRVPPKVK
+2359 VFVVLDEVPPKVK
-2372 ILYPT
+2372 ILFPSN
-2377 KGEIIYSNFV
+2377 GEVIYSNFV

-2393 DLGDGKGPDTQDTLV
+2393 DLGDGNGPDTQDTLV
-2408 TQSLKKGANVI
+2408 TQSLKKGGNII

-2427 GNIASDTVH
+2427 GNIASDTVR
-2436 VVMADAKEV
+2436 VIMKNAKEV
-2445 DISVEKPVT
+2445 AISVEQPVT
-2454 EVSKDKVDEY
+2454 EISKDKVAEY

-2474 TFAVTIYNTKSKK
+2474 TFAVTIYNTKTKK
-2487 EVETLVGGDF
+2487 EIETLVGGDF
-2497 ETKEGNGD
+2497 ETKEGNGG

-2524 VPTYNEVGGLAT
+2524 APTYNEVGGLAT

-2541 SKDGLVMLDGI
+2541 SKEGLVMLDGV

-2566 EKYCSA
+2566 EKYCTA
-2572 DFVENL
+2572 DFARKAY
-2578 GSDLSRANLYDTE
+2578 GDLSRANLYNTE
-2591 MRVKIWIYTT
+2591 MHVKIWIYTT
-2601 LGQFVD
+2601 IGQFVD
-2607 YYSFTQELNNPDY
+2607 YYSFTQELNDPDY

-2631 ELKPDRDGNVRTK
+2631 ELKPDRDGNVRTQ

-2655 YKTEVDMRS
+2655 YKTEVDMKS
-2664 ELQCTLPPVKNEAAK
+2664 ELQCTLPPVKNETAS
-2679 SLKKGES
+2679 SLKKGDT

>member
-13 KMKKLKCLAV
+13 KMKNLKCLAI
-23 LLVGLIPTFAFAK
+23 LLVGLVPTFAFAK
-36 AKVEPLQFAGASTHE
+36 ASVAPFQFSSGATLQE
-51 QNQAR
+51 NQAR

-63 KIWGTDSINIFK
+63 KIWGTDSVAIYD
-75 NVNISDEVGYNGTK
+75 NVHIPDSIGYTGTK
-89 GRLYL
+89 GKLRFE
-94 LNDEHVL
+94 NPAHTL
-101 GGPTLVG
+101 GGPILVG
-108 GNMVFDNSNHDQI
+108 KNLVFNNTGSDVLI
-121 LKGPVRVQGNLRLG
+121 AGPVRVEDSLVLDK
-135 TQDGNVME
+135 QDGNKLPPV
-143 GTWCVQGSITSQ
+143 WCVKNSITAH
-155 YNDGDRQWNAL
+155 YTNNFAIQWNNL
-166 LQGPLYTNETNTVYT
+166 IGSLYTNETNGIYT
-181 KKAGNYLACPNTVPP
+181 KKAGGYTSCPSDVPP
-196 LEDLSVPELPDNAWP
+196 LEDLDVPYLGSWPSVSENF
-211 PNLDN
+211 
-216 LLMTAPVAQIEY
+216 LMTATVAETGY
-228 IHVPPDSAETN
+228 IHVPPDSVETN
-239 DYGTYDKYY
+239 SYGTYDKYY
-248 DQFVINTTKNK
+248 DRFEVSGTLNK
-259 ALYVLMPPGG
+259 TLYVLMPPNG
-269 KLTRIFSKNGFQ
+269 KLTRIFAKQGF
-281 FDNSV
+281 NLNNAV
-286 NDLVIQVVYVKDS
+286 NNFKIQVAYVKEG
-299 TKFVDGKWD
+299 TKFENGKWD
-308 LTDKAN
+308 LTHSEEFK
-314 FTYVS
+314 YLS
-319 NSDYSGNLLFYTKKP
+319 NAEYSGNLLFYTDRP
-334 IRWNY
+334 INWNY
-339 WQEASFQGT
+339 WQNASFQGT
-348 WMTTDSI
+348 WITKDTI
-355 EVGGHFKLAGQ
+355 GVGGHFKLAGQ
-366 IVARYIHFFNNITG
+366 LVAKYVRFFADITG
-380 DFKYMPFDPPKID
+380 DFKYMPFDPPWID
-393 INPEARTWGTLYEGV
+393 INPEARTWGTLYEGL
-408 SGLQALNIRLNE
+408 SGKQTLTIRLNE
-420 APPTDVTF
+420 APTTDVTF
-428 KYCFIFTG
+428 KYCFIFSG

-441 RDTDPDSSHAF
+441 RDTDPDSLHAF
-452 ASLDDVVTSGLP
+452 ASLDDVVTSDLP
-464 ICSGADTSS
+464 ICNGANSTD
-473 YKTVTIPKGHL
+473 YKTVTIRKGSL
-484 TPTTPVAVAV
+484 VPTSPVGVTV
-494 QDELVEEWGE
+494 KDELVEEWGE
-504 MFKIRVFGMVGA
+504 MFTIRVFDMVGA
-516 VLPNKM
+516 VLPNKS

-535 KAPLSKDTVFVGL
+535 KAPLSKDIVFVGL
-548 EDADNAFVQ
+548 EDEDNAFVS
-557 FPAKTGNGHPLTEYS
+557 FPAFTGNGLPLTEYE
-572 VKIESLPMHNSSVA
+572 VKIESLPMHNSSVS
-586 GKLIYNGN
+586 GTLTYNGN
-594 VVDAA
+594 VVDADA
-599 TIAAGLII
+599 ISAGLVI
-607 PSADIGKL
+607 PSADLGKL
-615 VYRGEPNAYG
+615 TYRGNPNAYG
-625 TGVASFTFRI
+625 TDVASFIFRI
-635 INKDVPAV
+635 INKGVPAV
-643 SNNVV
+643 SSNLVR
-648 AINLEAVND
+648 INLNPVND

-683 KITVNDVDDTQ
+683 KITVNDVDDTK

-710 SLYTINSTSGKIS
+710 SLYTINSTSGTIS

-802 DIWKVLSYSLADMPG
+802 DIWKVLSYTLADMPG

-860 SKGFTNLKDT
+860 DKGFTNLKDT

-1156 LLTVDLVDTNGRD
+1156 LLIVDLVDTNGRD

-1310 VKNCTKNSSTGKF
+1310 VRNCTKNSSTGKF

-1424 LDYEAVDAQYVVY
+1424 LDYETVDAQYVVY
-1437 LIVKDANNAADTLVR
+1437 LIVKDALGAADTLVR

-1499 HLEYSVI
+1499 HLDYSVI

-1516 NKVRVAD
+1516 NKVKVLD
-1523 STKLDFETT
+1523 PSKLDFETT

-1568 SDVNENPEIIVDDGP
+1568 SDVNEKPIIIVDEGP
-1583 DGDDDTDSL
+1583 DGQDDTDSL
-1592 CIAYCDTTGRG
+1592 CIAYCDTTSRG
-1603 VDPEGKK
+1603 VDPQGKK

-1637 DVNGLKVKLL
+1637 DINGLKVKLL
-1647 DNKNTGI
+1647 DNKNTGV
-1654 DSLFSVGFVKDT
+1654 DSLFTVGFVKDT

-1704 TDSLVRIIEVL
+1704 ADSLVRIIEVI

-1724 SWPFEFEEHN
+1724 SWPFEFAEHN
-1734 EPGAIVGHVE
+1734 QPGAVVGHVE

-1754 SGISIPAYYE
+1754 SGISIPANYE
-1764 NDKFELTGGADGA
+1764 NDKFEMTGGADGA

-1787 DLVALKRFN
+1787 DLVALKTFD

-1818 VETDTVYITLLD
+1818 VETDTIHITLLD
-1830 INENPTILTDSV
+1830 INENPTLLTDSV
-1842 RVEENAKKGTV
+1842 RVKENADKGAII
-1853 VDTLEAKDLDLY
+1853 DTLEAKDLDLY

-1878 GCFEVSKS
+1878 GCFDVSKS
-1886 GVITVKADRCK
+1886 GVVTVKVDHCK
-1897 NLDYEKNPELPITVK
+1897 NLDYEKNPQLPITVK
-1912 ATDSKGGSDTKII
+1912 VTDTNGGSDTKTVI
-1925 AVKITDVNEAPN
+1925 VKITDVNEAPE

-1943 YVDEDEKIGTVIDTI
+1943 YVDEDEPIGSVIDTV
-1958 EARDPDKDPKYSDIT
+1958 EARDPDKDPKFSDIT
-1973 FTAIDGDTLVF
+1973 YEVIGGDSTVF
-1984 RVDPKTGEVILL
+1984 RVDPKTGEVILK
-1996 DTLDYEKRSEYKLI
+1996 DTLDYEKRTEYKLI
-2010 VEVSD
+2010 VEVTD
-2015 GEFADTATVTIK
+2015 GEFSDTATVTIK
-2027 VKNVYEQPKVD
+2027 VKNVFEQPKVD
-2038 IIIAETVD
+2038 IIIAETID
-2046 STWHY
+2046 STWHS
-2051 PDTLYINN
+2051 PDTLYINQ
-2059 KTMCIEWVAVNR
+2059 KTLCIEWVAMNR
-2071 VSEEKLKDSTE
+2071 TSEQVLQDSTE
-2082 CGIKLEEGENII
+2082 CGIGLEEGENII

-2104 IPGVDTLVVY
+2104 TPGVDTLVVY
-2114 VSTKSP
+2114 VNTKSP
-2120 IVTIRKVEDEL
+2120 VVTIRKVEDEL
-2131 PDPNI
+2131 DDPNI
-2136 FTVVEESAKGDT
+2136 FTVVEEYAQGDT
-2148 AFYVNDPNNEIIV
+2148 AFYVNDPNNEIV
-2161 TIKDPVEKTKESFT
+2161 VSVKDPVAKTKETFT
-2175 MKLKL
+2175 MKLNL
-2180 DTLKIPSKTFQT
+2180 DTLKIPAKTYKT
-2192 VDDIADFSIALNEKP
+2192 LDDIADFSIALNDKP
-2207 SSKVTHTPIN
+2207 SSKVTHSSIN
-2217 GEKIAVSYTEKV
+2217 GDKIAVSYTEKV
-2229 NGKEILVT
+2229 NGKEILIT
-2237 YYTDMK
+2237 YYTDK
-2243 GELLE
+2243 NGELLE
-2248 NEDGVVA
+2248 NADGVVE

-2264 NGTDVT
+2264 NGIDVT
-2270 FSYQADAVTGAVIK
+2270 FSYQADAVTGAIIK
-2284 TSGGYVKAKDS
+2284 TSGGYVKTKDS
-2295 TGKSSENQVVYT
+2295 KDKSSENQVVYT
-2307 VSYEKVDEDG
+2307 VSYETVDKDG

-2328 EGNIVRNEFGCVGY
+2328 KGNIVRNECGSIGY
-2342 EITYSFTNI
+2342 ELTYIYTDK
-2351 YGNTAMQS
+2351 YGNTAKQS
-2359 VFVVLDRVPPKVK
+2359 VFVVLDEVPPKVK
-2372 ILYPT
+2372 ILFPSN
-2377 KGEIIYSNFV
+2377 GEVIYSNFV

-2393 DLGDGKGPDTQDTLV
+2393 DLGDGNGPDTQDTLV
-2408 TQSLKKGANVI
+2408 TQSLKKGGNII
-2419 VRMYRDKA
+2419 VRMYRDRA
-2427 GNIASDTVH
+2427 GNIASDTVR
-2436 VVMADAKEV
+2436 VIMKNAKEV
-2445 DISVEKPVT
+2445 AISVEQPVT
-2454 EVSKDKVDEY
+2454 EISKDKVAEY

-2474 TFAVTIYNTKSKK
+2474 TFAVTIYNTKTKK
-2487 EVETLVGGDF
+2487 EIETLVGGDF
-2497 ETKEGNGD
+2497 ETKEGNGG

-2524 VPTYNEVGGLAT
+2524 APTYNEVGGLAT

-2541 SKDGLVMLDGI
+2541 SKEGLVMLDGV

-2566 EKYCSA
+2566 EKYCTA
-2572 DFVENL
+2572 DFARKAY
-2578 GSDLSRANLYDTE
+2578 GDLSRANLYNTE
-2591 MRVKIWIYTT
+2591 MHVKIWIYTT
-2601 LGQFVD
+2601 IGQFVD
-2607 YYSFTQELNNPDY
+2607 YYSFTQELNDPDY

-2631 ELKPDRDGNVRTK
+2631 ELKPDRDGNVRTQ

-2655 YKTEVDMRS
+2655 YKTEVDMKS
-2664 ELQCTLPPVKNEAAK
+2664 ELQCTLPPVKNETAS
-2679 SLKKGES
+2679 SLKKGDT

-2701 PEKK
+2701 PEKR

>member
-13 KMKKLKCLAV
+13 KMKNLKCLAI
-23 LLVGLIPTFAFAK
+23 LLVGLVPTFAFAK
-36 AKVEPLQFAGASTHE
+36 ASVAPLQFTGVPAD
-51 QNQAR
+51 QQQAR

-63 KIWGTDSINIFK
+63 KVWGTDSINIFQ
-75 NVNISDEVGYNGTK
+75 NVNLSDTIGYNGTK

-94 LNDEHVL
+94 LNNRHVL

-108 GNMVFDNSNHDQI
+108 GNMVFDNSDHDQV

-135 TQDGNVME
+135 TQDSNVVE
-143 GTWCVQGSITSQ
+143 GTWCVQGGITSQ
-155 YNDGDRQWNAL
+155 YDNGDRQWNAL
-166 LQGPLYTNETNTVYT
+166 LQGPLYTNETSAVFT
-181 KKAGNYLACPNTVPP
+181 KKAGNYSACPDTVPP
-196 LEDLSVPELPDNAWP
+196 LEDLSIPELPDNAWQGAE
-211 PNLDN
+211 DF
-216 LLMTAPVAQIEY
+216 LMTQTIPETGY
-228 IHVPPDSAETN
+228 IHVPPDSVETN
-239 DYGTYDKYY
+239 SYGTYDRYY
-248 DQFVINTTKNK
+248 NNFVINGTLGKV
-259 ALYVLMPPGG
+259 LYVLMPPGG
-269 KLTRIFSKNGFQ
+269 KLTRIFSKNGFR
-281 FDNSV
+281 FDNAV
-286 NDLVIQVVYVKDS
+286 NDLIIQVVYVTEG
-299 TKFVDGKWD
+299 TKFANGKWD

-319 NSDYSGNLLFYTKKP
+319 NSDYSGNLLFYTKSH
-334 IRWNY
+334 IEWNY
-339 WQEASFQGT
+339 WKGASFQGT

-355 EVGGHFKLAGQ
+355 VVGGHFKLAGQ
-366 IVARYIHFFNNITG
+366 IAARYIHFLADIKG
-380 DFKYMPFDPPKID
+380 DFQYMPFDPPKID

-420 APPTDVTF
+420 APTTDVTF

-436 DQANN
+436 NQANN
-441 RDTDPDSSHAF
+441 RDTDPDSLHAF

-464 ICSGADTSS
+464 ICNGANSTN

-504 MFKIRVFGMVGA
+504 MFTIRVFGMVGA

-535 KAPLSKDTVFVGL
+535 RAPLSKDTTFVGI
-548 EDADNAFVQ
+548 EDEDNAFVR
-557 FPAKTGNGHPLTEYS
+557 FPALTGNGQPLTDFF

-586 GKLIYNGN
+586 GKLIYDGN
-594 VVDAA
+594 VVDASA
-599 TIAAGLII
+599 IASGLVIS
-607 PSADIGKL
+607 SADIGKL
-615 VYRGEPNAYG
+615 VYRGNPNAYG
-625 TGVASFTFRI
+625 TDVASFIFRI
-635 INKDVPAV
+635 INKGVPAV
-643 SNNVV
+643 SSNLVR
-648 AINLEAVND
+648 INLNPVND
-657 APTVNNPTIKVKEN
+657 APTVRDTTFTVKEN
-671 VVGESTPNTVNG
+671 VAGQTTPNAVNG
-683 KITVNDVDDTQ
+683 KIPVTDVDDTQ
-694 FTYAFDTG
+694 FKYAFDNT
-702 DANYTKVS
+702 DANYAKVT
-710 SLYTINSTSGKIS
+710 SLYTINSKTGKIS

-733 TPDSLL
+733 SADSLL
-739 KIKVNVTDAASSTS
+739 KIKVNVTDSASTTN

-764 TLKILDD
+764 TIQILDV
-771 NDKPVIYDTTLTV
+771 NDKPVIRDTTLTV
-784 AENSAAGTEVGE
+784 AENSPADTEVGK
-796 VTAEDE
+796 VTATDE
-802 DIWKVLSYSLADMPG
+802 DTWKVLTFSLADMSG
-817 NANVATLFTIDGNG
+817 NSGAAQLFTINSDGM
-831 VIKVATGAKLDYETK
+831 IKVATGAKLDYETK

-897 NTKTGTVFAKFKVV
+897 NTKTGTVFAQFKVV

-919 NTLSATVT
+919 TTLSATVK

-941 FDATVTAYKG
+941 FGASVAAYNG
-951 DTVYVNILV
+951 DTLYVKIFV
-960 KDSALLDY
+960 KDSALLNY

-978 YNVTVSIKDG
+978 YNVTISIKDG

-1022 AEKLVGTVSASDP
+1022 AGKLVGTVSASDP

-1215 AADTLIRTIKVKD
+1215 AADTLVRTIKVKD

-1310 VKNCTKNSSTGKF
+1310 VRNCTKNSSTGKF

-1410 ANTEMSVVVKDKSK
+1410 ANTEMSVVVKDSSK
-1424 LDYEAVDAQYVVY
+1424 LDYETVDAQYVVY
-1437 LIVKDANNAADTLVR
+1437 LIVKDALGAADTLVR

-1516 NKVRVAD
+1516 NKVKVLD
-1523 STKLDFETT
+1523 PSKLDFETT

-1568 SDVNENPEIIVDDGP
+1568 SDVNEKPIIIVDEGP
-1583 DGDDDTDSL
+1583 DGQDDTDSL
-1592 CIAYCDTTGRG
+1592 CIAYCDTTSRG
-1603 VDPEGKK
+1603 VDPQGKK

-1637 DVNGLKVKLL
+1637 DINGLKVKLL
-1647 DNKNTGI
+1647 DNKNTGV
-1654 DSLFSVGFVKDT
+1654 DSLFTVGFVKDT

-1704 TDSLVRIIEVL
+1704 ADSLVRIIEVI

-1724 SWPFEFEEHN
+1724 SWPFEFAEHN
-1734 EPGAIVGHVE
+1734 QPGAVVGHVE

-1754 SGISIPAYYE
+1754 SGISIPANYE
-1764 NDKFELTGGADGA
+1764 NDKFEMTGGADGA

-1787 DLVALKRFN
+1787 DLVALKTFD

-1818 VETDTVYITLLD
+1818 VETDTIHITLLD
-1830 INENPTILTDSV
+1830 INENPTLLTDSV
-1842 RVEENAKKGTV
+1842 RVKENADKGTII
-1853 VDTLEAKDLDLY
+1853 DTLEAKDLDLY

-1878 GCFEVSKS
+1878 GCFDVSKS
-1886 GVITVKADRCK
+1886 GVVTVKVDHCK
-1897 NLDYEKNPELPITVK
+1897 NLDYEKNPQLPITVK
-1912 ATDSKGGSDTKII
+1912 VTDTKGGSDTKTVI
-1925 AVKITDVNEAPN
+1925 VKITDVNEAPE

-1943 YVDEDEKIGTVIDTI
+1943 YVDEDEPIGSVIDTV
-1958 EARDPDKDPKYSDIT
+1958 EARDPDKDPKFSDIT
-1973 FTAIDGDTLVF
+1973 YEVIGGDSTVF
-1984 RVDPKTGEVILL
+1984 RVDPKTGEVILK
-1996 DTLDYEKRSEYKLI
+1996 DTLDYEKRTEYKLI
-2010 VEVSD
+2010 VEVTD
-2015 GEFADTATVTIK
+2015 GEFSDTATITIK
-2027 VKNVYEQPKVD
+2027 VKNVFEQPKVD
-2038 IIIAETVD
+2038 IIIAETID
-2046 STWHY
+2046 STWHS
-2051 PDTLYINN
+2051 PDTLYINQ
-2059 KTMCIEWVAVNR
+2059 KTLCIEWVAMNR
-2071 VSEEKLKDSTE
+2071 TSEQVLQDSTE
-2082 CGIKLEEGENII
+2082 CGIGLEEGENII

-2104 IPGVDTLVVY
+2104 TPGVDTLVVY
-2114 VSTKSP
+2114 VNTKSP
-2120 IVTIRKVEDEL
+2120 VVTIRKVEDEL
-2131 PDPNI
+2131 DDPNI
-2136 FTVVEESAKGDT
+2136 FTVVEEYAQGDT
-2148 AFYVNDPNNEIIV
+2148 AFYVNDPNNEIV
-2161 TIKDPVEKTKESFT
+2161 VSVKDPVAKTKETFT
-2175 MKLKL
+2175 MKLNL
-2180 DTLKIPSKTFQT
+2180 DTLKIPAKTYKT
-2192 VDDIADFSIALNEKP
+2192 LDDIADFSIALNDKP
-2207 SSKVTHTPIN
+2207 SSKVTHSSIN
-2217 GEKIAVSYTEKV
+2217 GDKIAVSYTEKV
-2229 NGKEILVT
+2229 NGKEILIT
-2237 YYTDMK
+2237 YYTDK
-2243 GELLE
+2243 NGELLE
-2248 NEDGVVA
+2248 NADGVVE

-2264 NGTDVT
+2264 NGIDVT
-2270 FSYQADAVTGAVIK
+2270 FSYQADAVTGAIIK
-2284 TSGGYVKAKDS
+2284 TSGGYVKTKDS
-2295 TGKSSENQVVYT
+2295 KDKSSENQVVYT
-2307 VSYEKVDEDG
+2307 VSYETVDKDG

-2328 EGNIVRNEFGCVGY
+2328 KGNIVRNECGSIGY
-2342 EITYSFTNI
+2342 ELTYIYTDK
-2351 YGNTAMQS
+2351 YGNTAKQS
-2359 VFVVLDRVPPKVK
+2359 VFVVLDEVPPKVK
-2372 ILYPT
+2372 ILFPSN
-2377 KGEIIYSNFV
+2377 GEVIYSNFV

-2393 DLGDGKGPDTQDTLV
+2393 DLGDGNGPDTQDTLV
-2408 TQSLKKGANVI
+2408 TQSLKKGGNII

-2427 GNIASDTVH
+2427 GNIASDTVR
-2436 VVMADAKEV
+2436 VIMKNAKEV
-2445 DISVEKPVT
+2445 AISVEQPVT
-2454 EVSKDKVDEY
+2454 EISKDKVAEY

-2474 TFAVTIYNTKSKK
+2474 TFAVTIYNTKTKK
-2487 EVETLVGGDF
+2487 EIETLVGGDF
-2497 ETKEGNGD
+2497 ETKEGNGG

-2524 VPTYNEVGGLAT
+2524 APTYNEVGGLAT

-2541 SKDGLVMLDGI
+2541 SKEGLVMLDGV

-2566 EKYCSA
+2566 EKYCTA
-2572 DFVENL
+2572 DFARKAY
-2578 GSDLSRANLYDTE
+2578 GDLSRANLYNTE
-2591 MRVKIWIYTT
+2591 MHVKIWIYTT
-2601 LGQFVD
+2601 IGQFVD
-2607 YYSFTQELNNPDY
+2607 YYSFTQELNDPDY

-2631 ELKPDRDGNVRTK
+2631 ELKPDRDGNVRTQ

-2655 YKTEVDMRS
+2655 YKTEVDMKS
-2664 ELQCTLPPVKNEAAK
+2664 ELQCTLPPVKNETAS
-2679 SLKKGES
+2679 SLKKGDT

>member
-13 KMKKLKCLAV
+13 KMKNLKCLAI
-23 LLVGLIPTFAFAK
+23 LLVGLVPTFAFAK
-36 AKVEPLQFAGASTHE
+36 ASVAPFQFSSGATLQE
-51 QNQAR
+51 NQAR

-63 KIWGTDSINIFK
+63 KIWGTDSVAIYD
-75 NVNISDEVGYNGTK
+75 NVHIPDSIGYTGTK
-89 GRLYL
+89 GKLRFE
-94 LNDEHVL
+94 NPAHTL
-101 GGPTLVG
+101 GGPILVG
-108 GNMVFDNSNHDQI
+108 KNLVFNNTGSDVLI
-121 LKGPVRVQGNLRLG
+121 AGPVRVEDSLVLDK
-135 TQDGNVME
+135 QDGNKLPPV
-143 GTWCVQGSITSQ
+143 WCVKNSITAH
-155 YNDGDRQWNAL
+155 YTNNFAIQWNNL
-166 LQGPLYTNETNTVYT
+166 IGSLYTNETNGIYT
-181 KKAGNYLACPNTVPP
+181 KKVGGYTSCPSDVPP
-196 LEDLSVPELPDNAWP
+196 LEDLDVPYLGSWPSVSENF
-211 PNLDN
+211 
-216 LLMTAPVAQIEY
+216 LMTATVAETGY
-228 IHVPPDSAETN
+228 IHVPPDSVETN
-239 DYGTYDKYY
+239 SYGTYDKYY
-248 DQFVINTTKNK
+248 DRFEVSGTLNK
-259 ALYVLMPPGG
+259 TLYVLMPPNG
-269 KLTRIFSKNGFQ
+269 KLTRIFAKQGF
-281 FDNSV
+281 NLNNAV
-286 NDLVIQVVYVKDS
+286 NNFKIQVAYVKEG
-299 TKFVDGKWD
+299 TKFENGKWD
-308 LTDKAN
+308 LTHSEEFK
-314 FTYVS
+314 YLS
-319 NSDYSGNLLFYTKKP
+319 NAEYSGNLLFYTDRP
-334 IRWNY
+334 INWNY
-339 WQEASFQGT
+339 WQNASFQGT
-348 WMTTDSI
+348 WITKDTI
-355 EVGGHFKLAGQ
+355 GVGGHFKLAGQ
-366 IVARYIHFFNNITG
+366 LVAKYVRFFADITG
-380 DFKYMPFDPPKID
+380 DFKYMPFDPPWID
-393 INPEARTWGTLYEGV
+393 INPEARTWGTLYEGL
-408 SGLQALNIRLNE
+408 SGKQTLTIRLNE
-420 APPTDVTF
+420 APTTDVTF
-428 KYCFIFTG
+428 KYCFIFSG

-441 RDTDPDSSHAF
+441 RDTDPDSLHAF
-452 ASLDDVVTSGLP
+452 ASLDDVVTSDLP
-464 ICSGADTSS
+464 ICNGANSTD
-473 YKTVTIPKGHL
+473 YKTVTIRKGSL
-484 TPTTPVAVAV
+484 VPTSPVGVTV
-494 QDELVEEWGE
+494 KDELVEEWGE
-504 MFKIRVFGMVGA
+504 MFTIRVFDMVGA
-516 VLPNKM
+516 VLPNKS

-535 KAPLSKDTVFVGL
+535 KAPLSKDIVFVGL
-548 EDADNAFVQ
+548 EDEDNAFVS
-557 FPAKTGNGHPLTEYS
+557 FPAFTGNGLPLTEYE
-572 VKIESLPMHNSSVA
+572 VKIESLPMHNSSVS
-586 GKLIYNGN
+586 GTLTYNGN
-594 VVDAA
+594 VVDADA
-599 TIAAGLII
+599 ISAGLVI
-607 PSADIGKL
+607 PSADLGKL
-615 VYRGEPNAYG
+615 TYRGNPNAYG
-625 TGVASFTFRI
+625 TDVASFIFRI
-635 INKDVPAV
+635 INKGVPAV
-643 SNNVV
+643 SSNLVR
-648 AINLEAVND
+648 INLNPVND

-683 KITVNDVDDTQ
+683 KITVNDVDDTK

-710 SLYTINSTSGKIS
+710 SLYTINSTSGTIS

-802 DIWKVLSYSLADMPG
+802 DIWKVLSYTLADMPG

-860 SKGFTNLKDT
+860 DKGFTNLKDT

-1156 LLTVDLVDTNGRD
+1156 LLIVDLVDTNGRD

-1310 VKNCTKNSSTGKF
+1310 VRNCTKNSSTGKF

-1424 LDYEAVDAQYVVY
+1424 LDYETVDAQYVVY
-1437 LIVKDANNAADTLVR
+1437 LIVKDALGAADTLVR

-1499 HLEYSVI
+1499 HLDYSVI

-1516 NKVRVAD
+1516 NKVKVLD
-1523 STKLDFETT
+1523 PSKLDFETT

-1568 SDVNENPEIIVDDGP
+1568 SDVNEKPIIIVDEGP
-1583 DGDDDTDSL
+1583 DGQDDTDSL
-1592 CIAYCDTTGRG
+1592 CIAYCDTTSRG
-1603 VDPEGKK
+1603 VDPQGKK

-1637 DVNGLKVKLL
+1637 DINGLKVKLL
-1647 DNKNTGI
+1647 DNKNTGV
-1654 DSLFSVGFVKDT
+1654 DSLFTVGFVKDT

-1704 TDSLVRIIEVL
+1704 ADSLVRIIEVI

-1724 SWPFEFEEHN
+1724 SWPFEFAEHN
-1734 EPGAIVGHVE
+1734 QPGAVVGHVE

-1754 SGISIPAYYE
+1754 SGISIPANYE
-1764 NDKFELTGGADGA
+1764 NDKFEMTGGADGA

-1787 DLVALKRFN
+1787 DLVALKTFD

-1818 VETDTVYITLLD
+1818 VETDTIHITLLD
-1830 INENPTILTDSV
+1830 INENPTLLTDSV
-1842 RVEENAKKGTV
+1842 RVKENADKGAII
-1853 VDTLEAKDLDLY
+1853 DTLEAKDLDLY

-1878 GCFEVSKS
+1878 GCFDVSKS
-1886 GVITVKADRCK
+1886 GVVTVKVDHCK
-1897 NLDYEKNPELPITVK
+1897 NLDYEKNPQLPITVK
-1912 ATDSKGGSDTKII
+1912 VTDTKGGSDTKTVI
-1925 AVKITDVNEAPN
+1925 VKITDVNEAPE

-1943 YVDEDEKIGTVIDTI
+1943 YVDEDEPIGSVIDTV
-1958 EARDPDKDPKYSDIT
+1958 EARDPDKDPKFSDIT
-1973 FTAIDGDTLVF
+1973 YEVIGGDSTVF
-1984 RVDPKTGEVILL
+1984 RVDPKTGEVILK
-1996 DTLDYEKRSEYKLI
+1996 DTLDYEKRTEYKLI
-2010 VEVSD
+2010 VEVTD
-2015 GEFADTATVTIK
+2015 GEFSDTATVTIK
-2027 VKNVYEQPKVD
+2027 VKNVFEQPKVD
-2038 IIIAETVD
+2038 IIIAETID
-2046 STWHY
+2046 STWHS
-2051 PDTLYINN
+2051 PDTLYINQ
-2059 KTMCIEWVAVNR
+2059 KTLCIEWVAMNR
-2071 VSEEKLKDSTE
+2071 TSEQVLQDSTE
-2082 CGIKLEEGENII
+2082 CGIGLEEGENII

-2104 IPGVDTLVVY
+2104 TPGVDTLVVY
-2114 VSTKSP
+2114 VNTKSP
-2120 IVTIRKVEDEL
+2120 VVTIRKVEDEL
-2131 PDPNI
+2131 DDPNI
-2136 FTVVEESAKGDT
+2136 FTVVEEYAQGDT
-2148 AFYVNDPNNEIIV
+2148 AFYVNDPNNEIV
-2161 TIKDPVEKTKESFT
+2161 VSVKDPVAKTKETFT
-2175 MKLKL
+2175 MKLNL
-2180 DTLKIPSKTFQT
+2180 DTLKIPAKTYKT
-2192 VDDIADFSIALNEKP
+2192 LDDIADFSIALNDKP
-2207 SSKVTHTPIN
+2207 SSKVTHSSIN
-2217 GEKIAVSYTEKV
+2217 GDKIAVSYTEKV
-2229 NGKEILVT
+2229 NGKEILIT
-2237 YYTDMK
+2237 YYTDK
-2243 GELLE
+2243 NGELLE
-2248 NEDGVVA
+2248 NADGVVE

-2264 NGTDVT
+2264 NGIDVT
-2270 FSYQADAVTGAVIK
+2270 FSYQADAVTGAIIK
-2284 TSGGYVKAKDS
+2284 TSGGYVKTKDS
-2295 TGKSSENQVVYT
+2295 KDKSSENQVVYT
-2307 VSYEKVDEDG
+2307 VSYETVDKDG

-2328 EGNIVRNEFGCVGY
+2328 KGNIVRNECGSIGY
-2342 EITYSFTNI
+2342 ELTYIYTDK
-2351 YGNTAMQS
+2351 YGNTAKQS
-2359 VFVVLDRVPPKVK
+2359 VFVVLDEVPPKVK
-2372 ILYPT
+2372 ILFPSN
-2377 KGEIIYSNFV
+2377 GEVIYSNFV

-2393 DLGDGKGPDTQDTLV
+2393 DLGDGNGPDTQDTLV
-2408 TQSLKKGANVI
+2408 TQSLKKGGNII
-2419 VRMYRDKA
+2419 VRMYRDRA
-2427 GNIASDTVH
+2427 GNIASDTVR
-2436 VVMADAKEV
+2436 VIMKNAKEV
-2445 DISVEKPVT
+2445 AISVEQPVT
-2454 EVSKDKVDEY
+2454 EISKDKVAEY

-2474 TFAVTIYNTKSKK
+2474 TFAVTIYNTKTKK
-2487 EVETLVGGDF
+2487 EIETLVGGDF
-2497 ETKEGNGD
+2497 ETKEGNGG

-2524 VPTYNEVGGLAT
+2524 APTYNEVGGLAT

-2541 SKDGLVMLDGI
+2541 SKEGLVMLDGV

-2566 EKYCSA
+2566 EKYCTA
-2572 DFVENL
+2572 DFARKAY
-2578 GSDLSRANLYDTE
+2578 GDLSRANLYNTE
-2591 MRVKIWIYTT
+2591 MHVKIWIYTT
-2601 LGQFVD
+2601 IGQFVD
-2607 YYSFTQELNNPDY
+2607 YYSFTQELNDPDY

-2631 ELKPDRDGNVRTK
+2631 ELKPDRDGNVRTQ

-2655 YKTEVDMRS
+2655 YKTEVDMKS
-2664 ELQCTLPPVKNEAAK
+2664 ELQCTLPPVKNETAS
-2679 SLKKGES
+2679 SLKKGDT

-2701 PEKK
+2701 PEKR